1 MKYDFQLIPE
11 ALRAAAF
18 AAIVFAATL
27 AVDLDLDAITSDW
40 QAYVR
45 SVVSGVGAAIGASA
59 LAVLTRK
66 RAR

>member
-1 MKYDFQLIPE
+1 MYEWKLVPE

-18 AAIVFAATL
+18 AAIVFVATL

-45 SVVSGVGAAIGASA
+45 SVVSGAGAAVGAAT

-66 RAR
+66 RA

>member
-1 MKYDFQLIPE
+1 MMYGFKLLPE

-18 AAIVFAATL
+18 AVIVFAAAL
-27 AVDLDLDAITSDW
+27 AVDLDLDAITSGW

-45 SVVSGVGAAIGASA
+45 SVVPGLGAAIGAAA

-66 RAR
+66 RA